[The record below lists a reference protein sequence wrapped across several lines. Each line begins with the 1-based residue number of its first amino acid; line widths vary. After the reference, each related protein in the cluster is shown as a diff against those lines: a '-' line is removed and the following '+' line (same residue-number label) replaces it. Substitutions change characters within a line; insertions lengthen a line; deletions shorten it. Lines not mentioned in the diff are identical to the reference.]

1 MWILR
6 QLNPSALRDNGP
18 SYAPDTGLAHP
29 GVHHMRAGAGCSAHI
44 SLGVGAQG
52 GADLDDPA
60 TDPELRLGGMVSGVE
75 VATVPAVRPPPARP
89 RGRQAMG
96 CWHRGPTTAR
106 ACRSDSGWSRRQD
119 VRPFLGGWLAPR
131 DDGDSLPVG
140 SLKEIVFDCVRSVG
154 RSLSSA
160 RDLRSHRT
168 RLTRLG
174 RWQQRPVA
182 RV

>member
-52 GADLDDPA
+52 EP
-60 TDPELRLGGMVSGVE
+60 TSMTLRPIRNCVSEGWYRASRSPRCQQCVPRRHDRA
-75 VATVPAVRPPPARP
+75 VAKRWVAGT
-89 RGRQAMG
+89 
-96 CWHRGPTTAR
+96 RGPTTAR